1 MDTGLHV
8 KMSKYEKL
16 VFFTSLGLI
25 ALMLVTSLIFTYI
38 GIYYNAVNNNTASD
52 FFFQLAVVNF
62 ITSFV
67 VFFIFTLI
75 FTRITLGRRPFL

>member
-1 MDTGLHV
+1 
-8 KMSKYEKL
+8 MSKYEKL

>member
-1 MDTGLHV
+1 MGIGLHV

>member
-1 MDTGLHV
+1 MPTQ
-8 KMSKYEKL
+8 MSKYEKL

>member
-1 MDTGLHV
+1 
-8 KMSKYEKL
+8 MSKYEKL

-25 ALMLVTSLIFTYI
+25 ALMLVTSLTFTYI
-38 GIYYNAVNNNTASD
+38 GIYYNAVNNNAASD

-75 FTRITLGRRPFL
+75 FSRVTLGKRPFL

>member
-1 MDTGLHV
+1 MPTQ
-8 KMSKYEKL
+8 MSKYEKL

-38 GIYYNAVNNNTASD
+38 GIYYSAVNNNTASD